1 LARAQVAL
9 QDHQIVPLLAEG
21 RREVLNVLGGA

>member
-1 LARAQVAL
+1 LTRAQLAL
-9 QDHQIVPLLAEG
+9 QNHQILPFLAEG